1 MRMNNHLTNPATD
14 ILSVTAIVAITQVAQ
29 SIAAVLGVI
38 YILLKLYEMETVQKW
53 LRSKK
58 RNADQDDAGQ

>member
-1 MRMNNHLTNPATD
+1 MRMDNHLTNPATD
-14 ILSVTAIVAITQVAQ
+14 ILSVAAIVVITQVAQ
-29 SIAAVLGVI
+29 SIAAVLGVV